1 MRNSIVG
8 LLFVLLFMVV
18 LIPLPGARA
27 SAATIPHGTV
37 DLVAENQWIA
47 PGSQTYFGLNF
58 HLEKG
63 WHIYWVNPG
72 DSGQPPRVQLHLPA
86 GLSEGEIEWPAPRRL
101 GTSTIV
107 DFGYDDA
114 VMLLVPVRASSTL
127 PTNQVAQIAA
137 DLRVLVCREICVP
150 GKANISLALPTK
162 SMPPEVDARSSA
174 LITAA
179 RKSLP
184 RQAPRDWD
192 FTVTASNNQT
202 YHLADFRGK
211 FVVLEW
217 HNNGCPYTQKHYMSG
232 NMQKL
237 QKQWTAQGVVWFTI
251 ISSAQG
257 KQGYVDADGEN
268 KYMAKMGAAPTAALL
283 DPTGAIGHSYDA
295 KTTPQMIV
303 INPQGVIIYDGAID
317 NRPTD
322 DVKDI
327 AGATNYLNVAL
338 GQALAGKPVETAAT
352 RPYGC
357 SVKYKGS
364 WF

>member
-1 MRNSIVG
+1 MRNPIVG
-8 LLFVLLFMVV
+8 LLIVLLFMLV

-37 DLVAENQWIA
+37 DLVAENQWIV

-72 DSGQPPRVQLHLPA
+72 DSGQPPRIQWHLPA
-86 GLSEGEIEWPAPRRL
+86 RLSEGEIEWPAPRRL

-174 LITAA
+174 MITAA
-179 RKSLP
+179 RKFLP
-184 RQAPRDWD
+184 RRAPGDWEFKVID
-192 FTVTASNNQT
+192 QNDSFVLTAKLGRQTTRAVFFPLEEAQVDNSAPQRVVPVPGGFQLTLRKSDQLLKPIKRLKGVLELSANQT
-202 YHLADFRGK
+202 YLIDVAVGD
-211 FVVLEW
+211 
-217 HNNGCPYTQKHYMSG
+217 TQ
-232 NMQKL
+232 
-237 QKQWTAQGVVWFTI
+237 V
-251 ISSAQG
+251 
-257 KQGYVDADGEN
+257 
-268 KYMAKMGAAPTAALL
+268 AK
-283 DPTGAIGHSYDA
+283 
-295 KTTPQMIV
+295 
-303 INPQGVIIYDGAID
+303 
-317 NRPTD
+317 
-322 DVKDI
+322 
-327 AGATNYLNVAL
+327 
-338 GQALAGKPVETAAT
+338 
-352 RPYGC
+352 
-357 SVKYKGS
+357 
-364 WF
+364 